1 MNKILTTLLVCA
13 VAVPGVYAAKNVT
26 KDNYRESGLYVFPR
40 QERIYGLMPYG
51 TTVYT
56 ATRGAVQTL
65 RGDEVYTGKDSVI
78 SAAVNPTGISIALV
92 TKGKKENKLRV
103 YASMEMMH
111 KLFELNNKK
120 YGNPTS
126 VAYLPDGRSMA
137 VACGGKLLML
147 DPRSYEPLREI
158 AGLPF
163 TPSKMIVSGN
173 GYYLALCGGKDNKDV
188 AVYNL
193 ESGKIRKQLSYDEPV
208 SGMAFAPQSD
218 AFGVLSDGLLSIYNT
233 RTFDVDK
240 MVDDLGE
247 AKDFAYNFDG
257 KYVAVV
263 TGDNKVSVINM
274 LRDSDRSDSEYDF
287 SGTSKVAF
295 VYDANNNTIM
305 AANTDPAMV
314 LKRMPNLHPY
324 YQKLISEE
332 VDRKMDEWLKM
343 QPGESMEAYRERVT
357 EESRARQR
365 RLYEDEIATGFAGNL
380 VDGDKMSLGQ
390 YDRANGVL
398 ALNFES
404 MPAIYIPVPENE
416 VGAFTNVGDLT
427 LSNVMYGVM
436 PDDSFEVVYADVL
449 NRSNGKSYT
458 YDNRERK
465 ALDYMSA
472 DDAISLEL
480 LQQQQMEELRLDELR
495 KKVVA
500 EAKDA
505 QVISDHTQISVSSK
519 VVPDYDADGN
529 KILNYM
535 VTFTYNVEPEYSAV
549 EDFAPGKY
557 HVEESGAASSMMK
570 IVKEAFEGDMK
581 QYLDK
586 KGKVN
591 VNLKGTADA
600 MPILRGIPYDGSF
613 GEIEDEPVYKN
624 GQLSAISV
632 NTKEGIKQNEQL
644 ALVRALGVKD
654 YLEKNVA
661 GYKDAN
667 TNYRYDVN
675 VSEGKGGQYRRIT
688 AEFTFVDVF

>member
-1 MNKILTTLLVCA
+1 MNKILVTALLCA
-13 VAVPGVYAAKNVT
+13 VSVPGVCADK
-26 KDNYRESGLYVFPR
+26 KQREDNYRASGLYVFPR
-40 QERIYGLMPYG
+40 QERIYSLMPYG

-56 ATRGAVQTL
+56 ASRGAVQTL
-65 RGDEVYTGKDSVI
+65 RGDDVYTGKDSVM

-103 YASMEMMH
+103 YASMEKMH

-120 YGNPTS
+120 YGNPVS
-126 VAYLPDGRSMA
+126 VVYLPDGRSLA
-137 VACGGKLLML
+137 VACGDKMLML
-147 DPRSYEPLREI
+147 DSRTYEPVREI

-163 TPSKMIVSGN
+163 APAEMTVSGN
-173 GYYLALCGGKDNKDV
+173 GYYLAICGGKENKEV

-193 ESGKIRKQLSYDEPV
+193 ESGKIRKQLSFDEPV
-208 SGMAFAPQSD
+208 SGMAFSPQSD
-218 AFGVLSDGLLSIYNT
+218 AFDVLSDGLLTIYNT

-240 MVDDLGE
+240 IVDDLGE
-247 AKDFAYNFDG
+247 AKHFAYNFDG

-263 TGDNKVSVINM
+263 TGDNRVSVINL
-274 LRDSDRSDSEYDF
+274 LRDTDRSDSEYDF

-343 QPGESMEAYRERVT
+343 QPGESIEAYRERVT

-380 VDGDKMSLGQ
+380 VEGDKMSLGQ

-398 ALNFES
+398 ALNFET
-404 MPAIYIPVPENE
+404 MPAIYIPVPESE

-449 NRSNGKSYT
+449 NRSNGKRYT

-465 ALDYMSA
+465 TLDYMSA

-529 KILNYM
+529 KILNYV

-557 HVEESGAASSMMK
+557 HVAESGAASSMMK

-600 MPILRGIPYDGSF
+600 MPILHGIPYDGSF

-624 GQLSAISV
+624 GQLSAVSV
-632 NTKEGIKQNEQL
+632 NKRDGIKQNEQL
-644 ALVRALGVKD
+644 AFVRALGVKD
-654 YLEKNVA
+654 YLEKNVD

-675 VSEGKGGQYRRIT
+675 VSEDKGGQYRRIT